1 MIDKK
6 IITGILTIVVILA
19 AVQGIAPVMANN
31 GGGGG
36 GNGGGNGGGGGDGG
50 GENSAFATVA
60 VSVVGEGSVCWI
72 GTTSYWAEQHCTQ
85 SYQYITVLDGSALTF
100 TATPAAGSTFTS
112 WTLGDVNAASMA
124 PNAAPNTPGL
134 SANTYTLSI
143 GPGTEYQA
151 ISASFS
157 S

>member
-1 MIDKK
+1 LIDKK
-6 IITGILTIVVILA
+6 VIPGLLTVVILA
-19 AVQGIAPVMANN
+19 ALQGLAPVMAEC
-31 GGGGG
+31 GGGSSGG
-36 GNGGGNGGGGGDGG
+36 SSGGGDSGG
-50 GENSAFATVA
+50 GDPGGAGFATVA
-60 VSVVGEGSVCWI
+60 VAVTGEGSVCWI